1 MLSMTSAVARHCI
14 SPRCW
19 CAPTAGLVQ
28 LVARRPHSVDG
39 TECGRREYG
48 CTRPAVGAY
57 QHRSACSAHGTL
69 TQAPRGVVPE
79 PGTRA
84 TGRVLCSAG
93 HGHRVLSIPVQ
104 RGRSTTRPTP
114 SRLRLHGYAFT
125 ACTRQRSLV
134 SVRRPLSPRHASRLS
149 DELLRRSCRYAERP
163 SHTREGGVWRLN
175 NSCGVWRRVADH
187 TIERAE
193 RARLEQPLCARRDAP
208 GLPATPTYGP
218 TGALAPRDPPARS
231 GGG

>member
-1 MLSMTSAVARHCI
+1 MAETGLWGPCVLPTHVRSTAASTVDADIMLSMTSAVARHCI

-28 LVARRPHSVDG
+28 LVARRRHSVDG
-39 TECGRREYG
+39 TECRHRESG

-84 TGRVLCSAG
+84 TGPVLCSVG

-104 RGRSTTRPTP
+104 YRPCGRSDRPCRG
-114 SRLRLHGYAFT
+114 SRCPY
-125 ACTRQRSLV
+125 SEN
-134 SVRRPLSPRHASRLS
+134 
-149 DELLRRSCRYAERP
+149 ELIQHRIQQ
-163 SHTREGGVWRLN
+163 
-175 NSCGVWRRVADH
+175 NSCITRYTSTTHGD
-187 TIERAE
+187 TE
-193 RARLEQPLCARRDAP
+193 L
-208 GLPATPTYGP
+208 
-218 TGALAPRDPPARS
+218 
-231 GGG
+231 

>member
-1 MLSMTSAVARHCI
+1 MADTGLWGPCVLPTHVRSTAASTVDADIMLSMTSAVARHCI

-28 LVARRPHSVDG
+28 LVARLRHSVDG

-104 RGRSTTRPTP
+104 DRPCGRSDRPYRGSRCPYSENERSLYTLDLYIALVSGHSRTRSVTYNI
-114 SRLRLHGYAFT
+114 RMAFT
-125 ACTRQRSLV
+125 SL
-134 SVRRPLSPRHASRLS
+134 
-149 DELLRRSCRYAERP
+149 
-163 SHTREGGVWRLN
+163 
-175 NSCGVWRRVADH
+175 
-187 TIERAE
+187 
-193 RARLEQPLCARRDAP
+193 
-208 GLPATPTYGP
+208 
-218 TGALAPRDPPARS
+218 
-231 GGG
+231 